1 VLFRLRQQREG
12 ADPVRASTLFRTL
25 LAVTSL
31 FVSAVS
37 FAAKGLV
44 INVRPSWLHPRCG
57 LCGCLAPG
65 YDQRQTRF
73 WTAQPYGGHRLLLAY
88 APRRVDCP
96 HCGVTTE
103 AVPWARHDSRFTRDF
118 EELVAYLAV
127 STDKTTVTRLM
138 GISWRTVGSIIDR
151 VVADHLDA
159 TRFDGLRRIGVD
171 EFSYRK
177 NHHYLT
183 VVVDHDRRAIIWAA
197 KGRGADTLGVFFNRL
212 GKARS
217 AAIKTVTLDMA
228 GGYIK
233 ALRKRV
239 PQAELV
245 FDRFHVQRLA
255 SDALDEVRRA
265 QWREQKD
272 TEDGHAIKGCRYA
285 LLKNPWNLTQTERT
299 KLREVQR
306 TNMPLYRAY
315 LLKETLAKALDYRQP
330 RRARRALDA
339 WLVWASHCHLP
350 SFVKVAKTIRAHK
363 EGILAYIRERMT
375 NGVVEGINTRLRS
388 ITRRAFGFHS
398 AQPLISMMYLCC
410 GGIQLAPRLP

>member
-1 VLFRLRQQREG
+1 M
-12 ADPVRASTLFRTL
+12 
-25 LAVTSL
+25 
-31 FVSAVS
+31 
-37 FAAKGLV
+37 
-44 INVRPSWLHPRCG
+44 
-57 LCGCLAPG
+57 
-65 YDQRQTRF
+65 
-73 WTAQPYGGHRLLLAY
+73 AQPFNGFRLLLAY
-88 APRRVDCP
+88 APRRVHCP
-96 HCGVTTE
+96 RCGVTTE
-103 AVPWARHDSRFTRDF
+103 AVPWARHGSRFTRDF
-118 EELVAYLAV
+118 EELVAYLAA
-127 STDKTTVTRLM
+127 STDKTTVQRLM
-138 GISWRTVGSIIDR
+138 GISWRTVGSIVDR
-151 VVADHLDA
+151 VVADHLDPS
-159 TRFDGLRRIGVD
+159 RFDGLRRIGVD

-177 NHHYLT
+177 HHRYLT
-183 VVVDHDRRAIIWAA
+183 VVVDHDRHAVIWAA
-197 KGRGADTLGVFFNRL
+197 KGRGSDTLGVFFNRL

-217 AAIKTVTLDMA
+217 KEIETVTLDMA

-233 ALRKRV
+233 ALRERV

-272 TEDGHAIKGCRYA
+272 TEEGEAIKGCRYS
-285 LLKNPWNLTQTERT
+285 LLKNPWNLTQTERK

-330 RRARRALDA
+330 KRARRMLDA

-350 SFVKVAKTIRAHK
+350 SFVKLAKTIREHK

-398 AQPLISMMYLCC
+398 ARPLIAMMYLCC
-410 GGIQLAPRLP
+410 SGIQLSPRLP